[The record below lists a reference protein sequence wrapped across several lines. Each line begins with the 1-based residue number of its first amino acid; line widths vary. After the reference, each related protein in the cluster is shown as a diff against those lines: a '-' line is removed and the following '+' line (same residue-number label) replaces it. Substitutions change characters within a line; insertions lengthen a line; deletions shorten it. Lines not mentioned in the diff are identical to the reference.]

1 MISLKQIHYAL
12 AVERTLH
19 FKKAAEACAVSQ
31 SALSTALSEMEK
43 QLGFQIFE
51 RNNKQVLVTPLGKK
65 ALQKAHQV
73 KLQMDDLAKLGE
85 SLREPLHTTMSLG
98 IIPTICPFLL
108 PVVLPT
114 LRAEY
119 PGLQL
124 QISEEQSHVL
134 VEQVRNG
141 DLDAA
146 ILALPFKCDGLL
158 TFKFWAEDF
167 YWITHVDDDLAQ
179 KPQLE
184 NDELDPQRL
193 MLLKE
198 GHCLKDHA
206 LAVCRL
212 QNSSEHHLS
221 ATSLNTLVQ
230 LVANGLGT
238 TLVPTMA
245 VPQLVDDNPRI
256 AKVPLAEPGP
266 HREIA
271 FVVRPN
277 YPSIK
282 SIELLMQL
290 FQHKFQ
296 NHQRGGN
303 ISAACSPPLPKGAG

>member
-1 MISLKQIHYAL
+1 MITLKQIQYAL
-12 AVERTLH
+12 AIEQTLH

-43 QLGFQIFE
+43 QLGFQLFE
-51 RNNKQVLVTPLGKK
+51 RNNKQVLVTPLGRQ
-65 ALQKAHQV
+65 ALQKARQI
-73 KLQMDDLAKLGE
+73 KLQMDDLARLGE
-85 SLREPLHTTMSLG
+85 AHKEPLATTMSLG
-98 IIPTICPFLL
+98 IIPTISPFLL
-108 PVVLPT
+108 PVVLPP
-114 LRAEY
+114 LQAEY
-119 PGLQL
+119 PALQL

-146 ILALPFKCDGLL
+146 ILALPFNCEGLL
-158 TFKFWAEDF
+158 TFKFWAENF
-167 YWITHVDDDLAQ
+167 FWITTVDDDLAL
-179 KPQLE
+179 KPKLE

-206 LAVCRL
+206 LAVCHL
-212 QNSSEHHLS
+212 SNISEHHLS

-230 LVANGLGT
+230 LVANGMGT
-238 TLVPTMA
+238 TLIPAMA
-245 VPQLVDDNPRI
+245 VPQMVDSNPRI

-277 YPSIK
+277 YPGVK
-282 SIELLMQL
+282 NIELLMQL
-290 FQHKFQ
+290 FQKEL
-296 NHQRGGN
+296 QR
-303 ISAACSPPLPKGAG
+303 

>member
-1 MISLKQIHYAL
+1 MVECETEPMITLKQINYAL

-43 QLGFQIFE
+43 QLGFQLFE
-51 RNNKQVLVTPLGKK
+51 RNNKQVLVTPLGRQALKK
-65 ALQKAHQV
+65 ARQI

-85 SLREPLHTTMSLG
+85 AQKEPLATTMSLG

-108 PVVLPT
+108 PKVLPP
-114 LRAEY
+114 LQAKY
-119 PGLQL
+119 PALQL

-146 ILALPFKCDGLL
+146 ILALPFECEGLL
-158 TFKFWAEDF
+158 TFKFWAENF
-167 YWITHVDDDLAQ
+167 FWITHADDDLAL

-193 MLLKE
+193 MLLRE

-206 LAVCRL
+206 LAVCHL
-212 QNSSEHHLS
+212 SKISEHHLS

-230 LVANGLGT
+230 LVANDMGT
-238 TLVPTMA
+238 TLVPAMA
-245 VPQLVDDNPRI
+245 VPQIVDSNPRI

-277 YPSIK
+277 YPNVK
-282 SIELLMQL
+282 NIELLMQL
-290 FQHKFQ
+290 FQKELQ
-296 NHQRGGN
+296 G
-303 ISAACSPPLPKGAG
+303 